1 MMDGRT
7 ILVIDDEAHV
17 RMLYAEE
24 LRAKGYEV
32 AVSDGSDDP
41 LELIVR
47 HKPDLIILDIKLG
60 TASGLDV
67 LQSIRRVHSALPVI
81 LCTAFDSFRCDLKSI
96 AADAYVVKSYDSS
109 ELMDKVAE
117 LLSGHGS
124 SERPACPQGDGQG

>member
-41 LELIVR
+41 LELVVR

-67 LQSIRRVHSALPVI
+67 LQSIRRVHSTLPVI
-81 LCTAFDSFRCDLKSI
+81 LCTAFESFRCDLKSI

-117 LLSGHGS
+117 LLSG
-124 SERPACPQGDGQG
+124 QG

>member
-1 MMDGRT
+1 MDGRT

-41 LELIVR
+41 LELVVR

-67 LQSIRRVHSALPVI
+67 LQSIRRVHSTLPVI
-81 LCTAFDSFRCDLKSI
+81 LCTAFESFRCDLKSI

-117 LLSGHGS
+117 LLSG
-124 SERPACPQGDGQG
+124 QG